1 MITSFFYNTDM
12 YSTNGSIRKKNF
24 YLFDKIIEKSLF
36 TNRQISII
44 YNKSSG
50 GKIHKRISSGAYY
63 RQIKQCKAKIESL
76 LYSVLLL
83 RSLNI
88 IDNKT
93 MDVIESV
100 VIQLNS
106 LSENNENDITYNN
119 IPNDVIDVI
128 DKIIKKSIS
137 I

>member
-12 YSTNGSIRKKNF
+12 YSTNGSNRKKNF
-24 YLFDKIIEKSLF
+24 YLFDKIIERSLF

>member
-1 MITSFFYNTDM
+1 M
-12 YSTNGSIRKKNF
+12 YSTNDDKRNKNF

-44 YNKSSG
+44 YNKSTG

-63 RQIKQCKAKIESL
+63 RQIKQCRVKIESL

-93 MDVIESV
+93 MNVIESV

-106 LSENNENDITYNN
+106 LSENTENHITSNN
-119 IPNDVIDVI
+119 IQSDVIDVI

>member
-1 MITSFFYNTDM
+1 M
-12 YSTNGSIRKKNF
+12 YSTNGGNRKKNF

-50 GKIHKRISSGAYY
+50 GKIHKKISSGAYY
-63 RQIKQCKAKIESL
+63 RQIKQCRAKIESL

-93 MDVIESV
+93 MNVIESV

-106 LSENNENDITYNN
+106 LSENNENHIRYNDIPT
-119 IPNDVIDVI
+119 DVIDVI

>member
-1 MITSFFYNTDM
+1 M
-12 YSTNGSIRKKNF
+12 YSTNSDNRKKNF

-50 GKIHKRISSGAYY
+50 DKINKRISSGAYY
-63 RQIKQCKAKIESL
+63 RQIKQCRAKIESL

-93 MDVIESV
+93 MNVIESV

-106 LSENNENDITYNN
+106 LSENSENHITYNN
-119 IPNDVIDVI
+119 IPSDVIDVI
-128 DKIIKKSIS
+128 DKIIEKSIS

>member
-1 MITSFFYNTDM
+1 M
-12 YSTNGSIRKKNF
+12 YSTNSHDRKRNF

-63 RQIKQCKAKIESL
+63 RQIKQCRAKIESL
-76 LYSVLLL
+76 LYSILLL

-93 MDVIESV
+93 MNIIESV

-106 LSENNENDITYNN
+106 LSENTGDHITSNN
-119 IPNDVIDVI
+119 IPSDVIDVI
-128 DKIIKKSIS
+128 DKIIKKSVS

>member
-1 MITSFFYNTDM
+1 M
-12 YSTNGSIRKKNF
+12 YSTNSDNRKKNS

-44 YNKSSG
+44 YNKSRG

-63 RQIKQCKAKIESL
+63 RQIKQCRAKIESL

-93 MDVIESV
+93 MNVIESV

-106 LSENNENDITYNN
+106 LSENSENHITYNN
-119 IPNDVIDVI
+119 IPSDVIDVI